1 MLTLQTLI
9 ELFEKCDVNHDNDI
23 DQNEAAELNA
33 QLFYMVPR
41 IGFDC
46 EGTVCL
52 WCSNEMGAV
61 NSIFIS
67 SVLLH
72 KDSFMLAPKLHRL
85 QMGSERIQSNV

>member
-41 IGFDC
+41 IGFDY
-46 EGTVCL
+46 EGTV
-52 WCSNEMGAV
+52 
-61 NSIFIS
+61 
-67 SVLLH
+67 
-72 KDSFMLAPKLHRL
+72 RL
-85 QMGSERIQSNV
+85 

>member
-41 IGFDC
+41 IGFDY
-46 EGTVCL
+46 EGT
-52 WCSNEMGAV
+52 
-61 NSIFIS
+61 F
-67 SVLLH
+67 
-72 KDSFMLAPKLHRL
+72 RL
-85 QMGSERIQSNV
+85 

>member
-41 IGFDC
+41 IGFDH

-52 WCSNEMGAV
+52 
-61 NSIFIS
+61 
-67 SVLLH
+67 
-72 KDSFMLAPKLHRL
+72 
-85 QMGSERIQSNV
+85 